1 LSKWA
6 DRYIIT
12 LAMPNN
18 VTEEI
23 KQKIDLADLIGE
35 YLKLTPAG
43 TNLRGLCPFHNEKT
57 PSFMVNGEKQIW
69 HCFGCG
75 LGGDHF
81 SFVQKMEG
89 VEFPEA
95 LRMLA
100 NRSGVKLETY
110 KPDEQNQHSR
120 LLDLCLL
127 AAKHWRQ
134 LLLEDNEAGI
144 ARDYLKK
151 RGVTMQTS
159 EDFLLGYSKESWD
172 DFIQFA
178 LKRGFSLKEITDAGL
193 SVVGQNNKPHD
204 RFRARL
210 MFPLRDVHGNV
221 VGFTSRKLK
230 EDDFGGKY
238 INSPQ
243 TPIYNKSKLLY
254 NLNLAKTEIKRLD
267 YAILVEGNMD
277 AISVYQSGTKN
288 VIAVSGTALT
298 LDQLTLLKRYTTSV
312 MIAFD
317 ADSAGERANLRGVDL
332 AWTLGFNVKVI
343 VMPVGEDPDSVA
355 SKSADVWR
363 NLIKKSY
370 PLMDY
375 VFEATGNGLDLK
387 RVDHKKKFTA
397 KLLPLIVKMGNEVE
411 KSHYLKKLSDTIG
424 IAESVIVKLAT
435 DIKRSVKPTEV
446 KPATTTTIVPDRERA
461 IAENFLTLIV
471 KFPNLLKNNVI
482 ANISTLGYPATQNLY
497 VKLIS
502 CYNKNCNLTENFLK
516 QELLPDEFSYFSELS
531 MLAEEQFGELTE
543 KSAEAEGLRIIKEWQ
558 IKRLK
563 EQMNLLGKEM
573 ATAEKAGNEILA
585 KELAEKFS
593 KLATELNSLT
603 SD

>member
-1 LSKWA
+1 
-6 DRYIIT
+6 
-12 LAMPNN
+12 MPNN

-43 TNLRGLCPFHNEKT
+43 SNLRGLCPFHNEKT

-100 NRSGVKLETY
+100 NRAGVKLETY

-120 LLDLCLL
+120 LLDLCGL

-151 RGVTMQTS
+151 RGVTSQIS

-172 DFIQFA
+172 DLIQFA
-178 LKRGFSLKEITDAGL
+178 LKRGFSLKELSDAGL

-210 MFPLRDVHGNV
+210 MFPLRDIHGNV

-243 TPIYNKSKLLY
+243 TIIYNKSKLLY

-298 LDQLTLLKRYTTSV
+298 LDQLTLLKRYTSSV

-343 VMPVGEDPDSVA
+343 VMPKGEDPDSVA
-355 SKSADVWR
+355 SKSADLWR
-363 NLIKKSY
+363 SLIKKSY

-375 VFEATGNGLDLK
+375 VFEATKSGLDLTG

-411 KSHYLKKLSDTIG
+411 KAHYLKKLADTIN
-424 IAESVIVKLAT
+424 IAEAVIVKLAG
-435 DIKRSVKPTEV
+435 DIKNPVKPV
-446 KPATTTTIVPDRERA
+446 VAKPTITTIVPDRERA
-461 IAENFLTLIV
+461 IAENFLTLII
-471 KFPNLLKNNVI
+471 KFPDLFKNEII
-482 ANISTLGYPATQNLY
+482 ANIPDLGYPATHNLY
-497 VKLIS
+497 VKLIN
-502 CYNKNCNLTENFLK
+502 CYNKDCNLTENFLK

-543 KSAEAEGLRIIKEWQ
+543 KSAITESLKIIKEWQ

-593 KLATELNSLT
+593 KLAAELNSLT